1 MQENQGMAM
10 ENGTII
16 DGLPMK
22 IVIFHSYV
30 TYHNAR
36 PAFFVRTYRSAK
48 RRQRRRAGTVTVA
61 GIVRTAAGFSR
72 LLRDLY
78 MTDMR

>member
-1 MQENQGMAM
+1 M

-30 TYHNAR
+30 TLPQCKTNI
-36 PAFFVRTYRSAK
+36 FCENIQKCQT
-48 RRQRRRAGTVTVA
+48 QRRRAGTVTVA

-72 LLRDLY
+72 LPRDLY

>member
-1 MQENQGMAM
+1 LPFDVQENQGMAM

-48 RRQRRRAGTVTVA
+48 RRDDVQAL
-61 GIVRTAAGFSR
+61 SR
-72 LLRDLY
+72 WLELFAPQQGSADS
-78 MTDMR
+78 